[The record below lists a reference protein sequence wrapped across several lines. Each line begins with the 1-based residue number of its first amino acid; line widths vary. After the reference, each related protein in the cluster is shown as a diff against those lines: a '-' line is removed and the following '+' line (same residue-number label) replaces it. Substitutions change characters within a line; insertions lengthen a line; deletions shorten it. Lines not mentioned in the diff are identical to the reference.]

1 MTSAPGT
8 AQPETD
14 AETDV
19 REIDVAEAGVL
30 AESFGDYVRA
40 WLKRVRGGE
49 SGILPV
55 LVGLVVIIII
65 FQIEKSVFLSAG
77 NLVLL
82 LQQGASLVL
91 FGMAEVFVLLLG
103 EIDLSAGFV
112 GVIGGFF
119 AVWLSSQK
127 GWPWGPSILVGLL
140 VPAAIGAAMGVFVV
154 RLRLPSF
161 VVTLAGL
168 LGFQGV
174 LLWLVNTLGGK
185 SSGGVISIDN
195 PVIGGLVGSNMPVL
209 AGWLVMAV
217 VVAAFAG
224 LLVFGDRSRRRA
236 GLATPPF
243 GLTIAK
249 IAAVAVGGIILLV
262 VCNANRGL
270 LTPLRGVPWVV
281 PVVIAIVIA
290 WTVLL
295 TRTRFGRYVYAIGGN
310 AEAARRAGI
319 NLGRMRIACF
329 ALCSMTAGA
338 AGIVYASNLG
348 SISSNVN
355 GGQLVL
361 YAVAAA
367 VIGGT
372 SLFGGHGKMVHALL
386 GGLVIATINNGMGLV
401 GLSAPTQY
409 IVTALVLLAAVTVD
423 SLARR
428 GQVAA

>member
-8 AQPETD
+8 AQPETE
-14 AETDV
+14 AEADV

-30 AESFGDYVRA
+30 ADSFGDYVRS
-40 WLKRVRGGE
+40 WWKRVRGGE
-49 SGILPV
+49 SGVLPV
-55 LVGLVVIIII
+55 LVGLAVIIVV

-77 NLVLL
+77 NLVNLL
-82 LQQGASLVL
+82 TQGASLVL

-119 AVWLSSQK
+119 TVWLSSQK
-127 GWPWGPSILVGLL
+127 GWPWGPSMIAGLL
-140 VPAAIGAAMGVFVV
+140 VPAVIGAVMGVLVV
-154 RLRLPSF
+154 KLRLPSF

-174 LLWLVNTLGGK
+174 LLWLTNSLGGK
-185 SSGGVISIDN
+185 SSGGTISIEN
-195 PVIGGLVGSNMPVL
+195 PVVAGLVADNMPVL
-209 AGWLVMAV
+209 AGWLVMAIV
-217 VVAAFAG
+217 VVLFGA
-224 LLVFGDRSRRRA
+224 LLILGDRSRRRA
-236 GLATPPF
+236 GLATAPF
-243 GLTIAK
+243 GLTVAK
-249 IAAVAVGGIILLV
+249 IAAVAVGGIILV
-262 VCNANRGL
+262 AVCNANRGL

-281 PVVIAIVIA
+281 PVVIAIVVA

-319 NLGRMRIACF
+319 NLGVMRITCF

-338 AGIVYASNLG
+338 AGIAYASNLG

-401 GLSAPTQY
+401 GLSAAAQY

-428 GQVAA
+428 GKVAA

>member
-1 MTSAPGT
+1 MTTAPDKT
-8 AQPETD
+8 TEPDEQEQVPDTL
-14 AETDV
+14 
-19 REIDVAEAGVL
+19 VAESGVL
-30 AESFGDYVRA
+30 AESFGDYVRS

-49 SGILPV
+49 SGVLPV
-55 LVGLVVIIII
+55 IVGLVVIIVI
-65 FQIEKSVFLSAG
+65 FQIEKPVFLSAG

-82 LQQGASLVL
+82 LQQGASIVL
-91 FGMAEVFVLLLG
+91 LGMAEVFVLLLG

-119 AVWLSSQK
+119 TVWLSSNE
-127 GWPWGPSILVGLL
+127 GWPWGPAIIAGLL
-140 VPAAIGAAMGVFVV
+140 VPAAIGALMGLMVV

-174 LLWLVNTLGGK
+174 LLALVNSLGGK
-185 SSGGVISIDN
+185 SSGGTISIEN
-195 PVIGGLVGSNMPVL
+195 NVILGLVNSNMPVV
-209 AGWLVMAV
+209 AGWIAMAV
-217 VVAAFAG
+217 VVALFAAM
-224 LLVFGDRSRRRA
+224 LLYGDRNRRRA
-236 GLATPPF
+236 GLATVPF
-243 GLTIAK
+243 GLTVAK
-249 IAAVAVGGIILLV
+249 IAVVAVGGIILV
-262 VCNANRGL
+262 AVCTADRGL

-281 PVVIAIVIA
+281 PIVVAILVA
-290 WTVLL
+290 WTLL
-295 TRTRFGRYVYAIGGN
+295 LMRTRFGRYVYAIGGN

-319 NLGRMRIACF
+319 NLGRIRIACF

-338 AGIVYASNLG
+338 AGIIYSSRLG
-348 SISSNVN
+348 SISSNVD

-372 SLFGGHGKMVHALL
+372 SLFGGRGRMVHALL

-401 GLSAPTQY
+401 GLSAATQF

-428 GQVAA
+428 GQAAT

>member
-1 MTSAPGT
+1 MTSPPGT
-8 AQPETD
+8 TRPETD
-14 AETDV
+14 AASDV
-19 REIDVAEAGVL
+19 DVDVAEAGVL
-30 AESFGDYVRA
+30 AESFSDYVRA
-40 WLKRVRGGE
+40 WFKRVRGGE
-49 SGILPV
+49 SGVLPV
-55 LVGLVVIIII
+55 IVGLAVIIVI

-77 NLVLL
+77 NLVNLL
-82 LQQGASLVL
+82 TQGASIVL
-91 FGMAEVFVLLLG
+91 LGMAEVFVLLLG

-119 AVWLSSQK
+119 TVWLSSQQ
-127 GWPWGPSILVGLL
+127 GWPWVPAMLAGLL
-140 VPAAIGAAMGVFVV
+140 IPAAIGAAMGLMVV

-185 SSGGVISIDN
+185 SSGGTISISN
-195 PVIGGLVGSNMPVL
+195 PVVGGLVGANMPVL
-209 AGWLVMAV
+209 AGWLVMAAV
-217 VVAAFAG
+217 V
-224 LLVFGDRSRRRA
+224 LVFAALLIHGDVSRRRA
-236 GLATPPF
+236 GLATPPV
-243 GLTIAK
+243 GLTVAK
-249 IAAVAVGGIILLV
+249 IAVVTAGGVVLVA
-262 VCNANRGL
+262 VCNADRGL

-281 PVVIAIVIA
+281 PVVIAIVVA

-295 TRTRFGRYVYAIGGN
+295 SRTRFGRYVYAIGGN

-319 NLGRMRIACF
+319 NLGRVRVTCF

-348 SISSNVN
+348 SISANVN

-401 GLSAPTQY
+401 GLSFSAQY
-409 IVTALVLLAAVTVD
+409 VVTALVLLAAVTVD

-428 GQVAA
+428 GQRNAT

>member
-8 AQPETD
+8 TQPETD

-19 REIDVAEAGVL
+19 REIDVAESGVL
-30 AESFGDYVRA
+30 ADSFGDYVRS
-40 WLKRVRGGE
+40 WWKRVRGGE
-49 SGILPV
+49 SGVLPV
-55 LVGLVVIIII
+55 LVGLAVIIVV

-77 NLVLL
+77 NLVNLL
-82 LQQGASLVL
+82 TQGASLVL

-119 AVWLSSQK
+119 TVWLSSQK
-127 GWPWGPSILVGLL
+127 GWPWGPSMLVGLL
-140 VPAAIGAAMGVFVV
+140 VPAAIGAAMGVLVV
-154 RLRLPSF
+154 KLRLPSF
-161 VVTLAGL
+161 VVTLGGL

-185 SSGGVISIDN
+185 SSGGTISIEN
-195 PVIGGLVGSNMPVL
+195 PVVGGLVADNMPVL
-209 AGWLVMAV
+209 AGWLVMAAV
-217 VVAAFAG
+217 VVLFGA
-224 LLVFGDRSRRRA
+224 LLIFSDRSRRRA

-243 GLTIAK
+243 GLTVAK
-249 IAAVAVGGIILLV
+249 IAAVAVGGIILV
-262 VCNANRGL
+262 AVCNANRGL

-281 PVVIAIVIA
+281 PVVIAIVII
-290 WTVLL
+290 WSVLL

-319 NLGRMRIACF
+319 NLARMRIACF

-338 AGIVYASNLG
+338 AGIAYASNLG

-401 GLSAPTQY
+401 GLSAAAQY

-428 GQVAA
+428 GKAAA

>member
-8 AQPETD
+8 TQPEAD

-19 REIDVAEAGVL
+19 REIDVTEAGVL

-77 NLVLL
+77 NLVNLL
-82 LQQGASLVL
+82 TQGSSLIL

-119 AVWLSSQK
+119 TVWLSSQK

-140 VPAAIGAAMGVFVV
+140 VPAAIGAAMGVLVV
-154 RLRLPSF
+154 KLRLPSF

-185 SSGGVISIDN
+185 SSGGTISIDN
-195 PVIGGLVGSNMPVL
+195 PVVGGLVAANMPVL
-209 AGWLVMAV
+209 AGWLVMAG
-217 VVAAFAG
+217 VVAVFGA
-224 LLVFGDRSRRRA
+224 LLVYTDRSRRRA

-249 IAAVAVGGIILLV
+249 IAMVAVGGIILVV

-338 AGIVYASNLG
+338 AGIAYASNLG

-372 SLFGGHGKMVHALL
+372 SLFGGHGKVVHALL

-401 GLSAPTQY
+401 GLSFSAQY

-428 GQVAA
+428 GQAAS